1 MGSNTFPQQQSM
13 GQMPQQMAPMQQQD
27 QQTGFSGMYAPQ
39 YGAMASSFGNM
50 QGYGGAQVAQGY
62 GGGQSVPNYAMQGNV
77 MPQQQAQYFDPMVS
91 NMASQ
96 GNQSGLVA
104 PQIYNP
110 QVSPQYFDPS
120 KITQQDVYTGY
131 DPSSY
136 KLTEGY
142 AAAVANGTEGLY
154 KAEPD
159 NLQFPQQ
166 LSQQQQ
172 ADYIAANP
180 NAPRGYVGSQSVPNY
195 QVPQVQQ
202 QPVAGYGGYAQQP
215 MQQNPYGGGKVS
227 SRQGPQRLY

>member
-13 GQMPQQMAPMQQQD
+13 GQMPPQMAPMQQQD

-50 QGYGGAQVAQGY
+50 QGYGG
-62 GGGQSVPNYAMQGNV
+62 GQSVPNYAPSYGVMPQQQAQYFDPAASNTTQQPVMSYGV

-91 NMASQ
+91 NMALQ
-96 GNQSGLVA
+96 GNQAGLVA

-110 QVSPQYFDPS
+110 QVIPQSFDPMVS
-120 KITQQDVYTGY
+120 DMAQQGNQ
-131 DPSSY
+131 
-136 KLTEGY
+136 
-142 AAAVANGTEGLY
+142 AAPVA
-154 KAEPD
+154 
-159 NLQFPQQ
+159 PQMYN
-166 LSQQQQ
+166 QQVQ
-172 ADYIAANP
+172 
-180 NAPRGYVGSQSVPNY
+180 QSVPNY

-215 MQQNPYGGGKVS
+215 MQNNPYGGGRAS